1 MRYDV
6 YGIRIL
12 QCDPLGVLELALP
25 HSFAP
30 GPCQAATFPAEPGFF
45 FIIRVCISSLGKH
58 TCRNTD
64 TAMYVKDT
72 ETANPTKHR
81 DEP

>member
-1 MRYDV
+1 MRHDV

-12 QCDPLGVLELALP
+12 QCDPLGILELALP

-30 GPCQAATFPAEPGFF
+30 APARLPRSQLNQGFF

-64 TAMYVKDT
+64 TATYVKDT
-72 ETANPTKHR
+72 ETANLAKHR